1 MIHYIK
7 LLRNIGQFNSVS
19 SAAYINLNK
28 LTLIYGENG
37 RGKTTLVSILRS
49 LQSGDSAYI
58 LERRRLSSDHDPH
71 VILECGDDDPTTVI
85 FENGQ
90 WNHPSPNVLIF
101 DDLFVNQNVYSGLAV
116 ESGHRK
122 NLHEVVLGT
131 QGVELNR
138 RIQDLVRR
146 VEEHNRA
153 LREKAQAIPEQARHG
168 LPVDDFC
175 ALEARPDI
183 EQEIKEAERAFDAA
197 QEQEPVRNTPMF
209 ERLSIPAFDLEEIDR
224 ILQADLP
231 SLDMAAVEKVQR
243 HLAALGSGGEQ
254 WLSGGMKLLPGSK
267 SGTGKMHCPFC
278 AQDLSGSPVIDHYRA
293 YFSETYANLK
303 QEIKAVIN
311 NIERTHGGE
320 AVAAF
325 ERSVRLAVE
334 RRQFWSRFCDVPE
347 IEVDTAEIVRDWNTA
362 RDAVAE
368 ALREKQAAPLEPISI
383 DDDIRAAVATYE
395 QHRRRIA
402 DLSGRLMRTNEDIGI
417 VKEQAAGADLQAI
430 EQNLARL
437 RAVQS
442 RYSPDIAPLCD
453 AYLAEK
459 RAKAQTVEQ
468 HNQAKAELEDYKTNV
483 FPKYETSVNLY
494 LQRFSA
500 GFQLNSVTSTATR
513 GGPACTYNVLINN
526 TPVPITGAATPGQP
540 SFRNTL
546 SAGDRNTLALA
557 FFLASL
563 DQDPDLA
570 NKIVVIDDPISS
582 LDEHRALTTARQVR
596 QLADRARQV
605 IVLSH
610 DKRFLGRVWEG
621 ADSAIS
627 TALEIVR
634 AANGSTIRAWNVAE
648 DSITEHDWRDEQL
661 RRFLELGEGDP
672 REIARSIRPH
682 LEAYLRVAYPQY
694 FPPGRML
701 GQFVGLC
708 RQRVGNQDEILDE
721 AATRELD
728 ELREYA
734 NRFHHDTNPAWE
746 TVHINDTELKS
757 FVERTLRF
765 IRR

>member
-1 MIHYIK
+1 MLRHLK
-7 LLRNIGQFNSVS
+7 LLRNIGQFDFVS
-19 SAAYINLNK
+19 SAADIK
-28 LTLIYGENG
+28 LGRLVLIYGENG
-37 RGKTTLVSILRS
+37 RGKTTLVAILRS
-49 LQSGDSAYI
+49 LESGDPNLI
-58 LERRRLSSDHDPH
+58 MERHRLSSDHDPH
-71 VILECGDDDPTTVI
+71 VVLEFEDNNPTTVI

-90 WNHPSPNVLIF
+90 WNRTLPNLLIF

-116 ESGHRK
+116 ESEHRK
-122 NLHEVVLGT
+122 NLHEVVLGAE
-131 QGVELNR
+131 GVELNR

-153 LREKAQAIPEQARHG
+153 LREKARAIPEQVRYG
-168 LPVDDFC
+168 LPVDEFC
-175 ALEARPDI
+175 ALEARPNI
-183 EQEIKEAERAFDAA
+183 EQEIKETERAFAAA

-209 ERLSIPAFDLEEIDR
+209 ERLNLPVFDLNEIDQ
-224 ILQADLP
+224 ILQADLL
-231 SLDMAAVEKVQR
+231 SLDMAAVEKVQQ
-243 HLAALGSGGEQ
+243 HLATLGSGGEQ
-254 WLSGGMKLLPGSK
+254 WLSEGMKLLPESESDISK
-267 SGTGKMHCPFC
+267 VFCPFC
-278 AQDLSGSPVIDHYRA
+278 AQNLIGSPVIAHYRA
-293 YFSETYANLK
+293 YFSEAYANLK
-303 QEIKAVIN
+303 QRIKAALDDV
-311 NIERTHGGE
+311 ERTHGGA
-320 AVAAF
+320 AVAVF
-325 ERSVRLAVE
+325 ERSVRRAVE
-334 RRQFWSRFCDVPE
+334 QRQFWSRFCDVPA
-347 IEVDTAEIVRDWNTA
+347 IEVDTAEIVRDWNSA

-368 ALREKQAAPLEPISI
+368 ALRKKQAAPLELMSI
-383 DDDIRAAVATYE
+383 DDAIQAAVATYE
-395 QHRRRIA
+395 QHRRLIA
-402 DLSGRLMRTNEDIGI
+402 DLNGRLMRTNEDIGI
-417 VKEQAAGADLQAI
+417 VKEQSAGADLGAI

-442 RYSPDIAPLCD
+442 RYSPEIAPLCD
-453 AYLAEK
+453 AYFAEK
-459 RAKAQTVEQ
+459 EAKARTEEQRKQARAK
-468 HNQAKAELEDYKTNV
+468 LEDYKTNV
-483 FPKYETSVNLY
+483 FPRYETSVNLY

-500 GFQLNSVTSTATR
+500 GFRLDSVTSTATR

-526 TPVPITGAATPGQP
+526 TPVPITAAATPGRP

-582 LDEHRALTTARQVR
+582 LDDHRALTTVQQVR
-596 QLADRARQV
+596 WLAERTKQV

-621 ADSAIS
+621 ADSTTR

-634 AANGSTIRAWNVAE
+634 RANGSTIRAWNVAE
-648 DSITEHDWRDEQL
+648 DSITEHDRRDEQL

-682 LEAYLRVAYPQY
+682 LEAYLRVAYPEH

-708 RQRVGNQDEILDE
+708 RQRIGNPDEILDE
-721 AATRELD
+721 TATQELD
-728 ELREYA
+728 ELKEYA